1 MEGRHLAMD
10 DLVGLAASR
19 VMFEHAS
26 EGMFFA
32 TPDGTITAAN
42 PAACAML
49 AMTEEEILLLGCD
62 GLIDQEDPRWQLA
75 VAERDRTGSA
85 ATLTRLRRGDG
96 RYVEFE
102 TTTRR
107 FVSGGGDVLVFNV
120 LRDVSS
126 RIELERELQ
135 EVSARLLV
143 VSRTD
148 ELTGFQNRRG
158 LLAAGTMLLQIA
170 DSQSSDIDALFMD
183 VDNVKELNDSIGL
196 HAGDAALQAVARA
209 LTVAFRK
216 VDVLARIGGTTFLAL
231 APNLGAERDTV
242 TSRVLDHL
250 AAPGTIE
257 FVGAPVRV
265 SYGWTT
271 RLSGER
277 CSLEEL
283 VERSDRAMLEARA
296 VRRAAAGPSGRSGTS
311 AEATKEVGTRGGEDT
326 DGESSATAT
335 PAPTG

>member
-1 MEGRHLAMD
+1 MATD
-10 DLVGLAASR
+10 DLAGVAASR

-26 EGMFFA
+26 EGMIFA
-32 TPDGTITAAN
+32 TPDGAVIAVN
-42 PAACAML
+42 PAACALL
-49 AMTEEEILLLGCD
+49 AMTEEEISLLGFD
-62 GLIDQEDPRWQLA
+62 GLVDQEDPRWQIA
-75 VAERDRTGSA
+75 AAERERSGSA
-85 ATLTRLRRGDG
+85 VTVVRLRRGDG
-96 RYVEFE
+96 RYVELE

-107 FVSGGGDVLVFNV
+107 FVSSDGTALVFNV

-158 LLAAGTMLLQIA
+158 LTAAGTVLLQIA
-170 DSQSSDIDALFMD
+170 DGQSSEIDALFMD
-183 VDNVKELNDSIGL
+183 VDNVKELNETIGL

-242 TSRVLDHL
+242 TTRVLDHL
-250 AAPGTIE
+250 AAEGTVE
-257 FVGAPVRV
+257 FVGAPVQV

-271 RLSGER
+271 RLPGER

-296 VRRAAAGPSGRSGTS
+296 VRRAASGLP
-311 AEATKEVGTRGGEDT
+311 AEA
-326 DGESSATAT
+326 
-335 PAPTG
+335 PAASTTSR